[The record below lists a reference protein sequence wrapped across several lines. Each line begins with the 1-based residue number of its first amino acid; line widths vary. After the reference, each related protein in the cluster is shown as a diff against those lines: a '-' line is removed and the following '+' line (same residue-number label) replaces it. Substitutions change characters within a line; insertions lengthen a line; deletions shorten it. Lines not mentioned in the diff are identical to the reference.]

1 MCSHAEVR
9 WKLFPGKKKL
19 TLKSILTQVEE
30 HKGPCRCQ
38 CSVLNCHYNKLFDEA
53 ACACRCRAEFA
64 DLKRACA
71 TDYERV
77 WREESCTCECK
88 ARICV
93 SGHYQV
99 SCKA

>member
-1 MCSHAEVR
+1 MDHH
-9 WKLFPGKKKL
+9 
-19 TLKSILTQVEE
+19 LKVNSIFKSLLIFSSLPFIQVEE

-99 SCKA
+99 R

>member
-1 MCSHAEVR
+1 MNSI
-9 WKLFPGKKKL
+9 F
-19 TLKSILTQVEE
+19 KSLLIFSSLPFIQVEE

-99 SCKA
+99 R

>member
-1 MCSHAEVR
+1 MIH
-9 WKLFPGKKKL
+9 LP
-19 TLKSILTQVEE
+19 SIGRDGDDGGIKWRENQ
-30 HKGPCRCQ
+30 
-38 CSVLNCHYNKLFDEA
+38 F
-53 ACACRCRAEFA
+53 ACRCRAEFA

-99 SCKA
+99 RSTASVQCHFRD